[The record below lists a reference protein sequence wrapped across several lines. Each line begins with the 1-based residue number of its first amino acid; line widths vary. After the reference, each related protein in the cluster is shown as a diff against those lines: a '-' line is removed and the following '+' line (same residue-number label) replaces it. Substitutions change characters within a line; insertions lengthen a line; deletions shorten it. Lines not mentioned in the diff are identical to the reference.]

1 MKNLI
6 LTLFLA
12 LKISLISAQTGCILD
27 SATYM
32 RVPLSAPLMRGN
44 YQNLPKEIS
53 LKKYCPEPRGQGDY
67 GTCVGWT
74 VAYMA
79 RTITLAQKNN
89 WTNQD
94 QITENALSPYF
105 LYENI
110 KAYDDQ
116 NCQGGATLFAG
127 LEIMKRMGTVPFK
140 DFGIACNQPQTDKNK
155 EKALQNRIKDY
166 KRLFNYG
173 TKDKTEFIKKSLSE
187 EKPVLVG
194 IRGLFNSFVTA
205 KDSIWKP
212 SEKDK
217 NSDERGHALTVI
229 GYNDEIG
236 AFEVMN
242 SWGTKWAN
250 KGFIWVKYADFNAIC
265 MEAYELIL
273 QDTTNNMLAGEISFM
288 LSAGLPLEIKL
299 KSANKSNDST
309 NSTFGGNYE
318 VQKPLRSGT
327 LFRLYLSNPQPAYI
341 YIFSVD
347 ENKKATVIFPY
358 NNEISPFLAYK
369 NNKIALPSE
378 NHYIEFNSTNETPA
392 GILKGTEYYCVL
404 YSRQK
409 LHLPSILES
418 LKAFEGDLGVSL
430 KKVLGAQLIPEKLI
444 HYTDNQT
451 TTQPIRFKTNTQFGN
466 ILPIIVAI
474 KHQ

>member
-1 MKNLI
+1 MKNLVLI
-6 LTLFLA
+6 LFLL
-12 LKISLISAQTGCILD
+12 LKISFVSAQTGCILD

-89 WTNQD
+89 WTNQA

-173 TKDKTEFIKKSLSE
+173 TKDKIEFIKKSLSE

-229 GYNDEIG
+229 GYDDAIG

-250 KGFIWVKYADFNAIC
+250 KGFIWVKYEDFNAIC
-265 MEAYELIL
+265 MEAYELII
-273 QDTTNNMLAGEISFM
+273 QDTTNNVLAGEISFM
-288 LSAGLPLEIKL
+288 LSAGLLLEIKL
-299 KSANKSNDST
+299 KSSPDSVNSN
-309 NSTFGGNYE
+309 FKGIYE

-347 ENKKATVIFPY
+347 ENKKTTVIFPY

-378 NHYIEFNSTNETPA
+378 NHYIEFENTSGT
-392 GILKGTEYYCVL
+392 LKGIENYCIL

-430 KKVLGAQLIPEKLI
+430 KKILGAQLIPENLI

-451 TTQPIRFKTNTQFGN
+451 TTQPISFKTNTQFGN

>member
-1 MKNLI
+1 MKNI
-6 LTLFLA
+6 LLLLFFL
-12 LKISLISAQTGCILD
+12 LKISIISAQTGCILD

-32 RVPLSAPLMRGN
+32 RVPLSAPLMRGS

-53 LKKYCPEPRGQGDY
+53 LKKYCPEPRQQGDY

-89 WTNQD
+89 WTTQA

-140 DFGIACNQPQTDKNK
+140 DFGIACNQPQSDKNK
-155 EKALQNRIKDY
+155 EKALQNCIKDY
-166 KRLFNYG
+166 RRLFSYG
-173 TKDKTEFIKKSLSE
+173 TKDKTEFIKKSLSD

-205 KDSIWKP
+205 KDSVWKP
-212 SEKDK
+212 SETDK
-217 NSDERGHALTVI
+217 NKDERGHALTVI
-229 GYNDEIG
+229 GYNDVIG

-250 KGFIWVKYADFNAIC
+250 KGFIWVKYEDFNAIC
-265 MEAYELIL
+265 MEAYELII
-273 QDTTNNMLAGEISFM
+273 QENNDMLAGELSFM
-288 LSAGLPLEIKL
+288 LSAGLPMDIKL
-299 KSANKSNDST
+299 KSANQSNEAT
-309 NSTFGGNYE
+309 NLTCGGNYE

-327 LFRLYLSNPQPAYI
+327 LFRLYLSNPQPAYV

-347 ENKKATVIFPY
+347 ENKKTTIIFPY

-369 NNKIALPSE
+369 SNKIALPSE
-378 NHYIEFNSTNETPA
+378 NHYIEFDNAGGTPSEK
-392 GILKGTEYYCVL
+392 LKGTEYYCVL

-409 LHLPSILES
+409 LHLSSILES
-418 LKAFEGDLGVSL
+418 LKTFEGDLGVSL
-430 KKVLGAQLIPEKLI
+430 KKVLGAQLIPQKLI
-444 HYTDNQT
+444 EYVDNEV
-451 TTQPIRFKTNTQFGN
+451 TTQPISFKTNTQFGN